1 MSTTVSLALAKA
13 RLPSI
18 VGSVE
23 ATHDRVV
30 ITRAGE
36 PAAVLVSLDDLAA
49 LEETI
54 EILSDGTA
62 VAELVQARS
71 EIDAKTTNELSE
83 LRRG

>member
-1 MSTTVSLALAKA
+1 MSTTVSLEFAKA

-18 VGSVE
+18 VGSAG

-30 ITRAGE
+30 VTRAGG
-36 PAAVLVSLDDLAA
+36 PVAVLVSLDDLAA

-71 EIDAKTTNELSE
+71 EIDAKTTTELSE

>member
-1 MSTTVSLALAKA
+1 MSTTVSLALVMA

-18 VGSVE
+18 LGSVE
-23 ATHDRVV
+23 ATHDRVI

-36 PAAVLVSLDDLAA
+36 PAAGLVSLDDLAA

-54 EILSDGTA
+54 EILSDGAA
-62 VAELVQARS
+62 VAELVRARS
-71 EIDAKTTNELSE
+71 EIDAKTTVELSE